1 MAGELIRATV
11 VGFSRESCRKCHG
24 TGRAGYDT
32 RYKDKSH
39 VFPCDCVEFF
49 EMSAVQKSIEE
60 ANKHGESKRGD
71 EGSGV
76 EQTPVPV
83 ESPASN

>member
-39 VFPCDCVEFF
+39 VFPCDCIEFF
-49 EMSAVQKSIEE
+49 SLEAVQNSLAEAKRDEKS
-60 ANKHGESKRGD
+60 NNSSDGENVS
-71 EGSGV
+71 EV
-76 EQTPVPV
+76 Q
-83 ESPASN
+83 AS